1 MYHKN
6 NPWVSLVA
14 LLLLALIL
22 VLTCTGC
29 RAEAAEIEP
38 ANRYT
43 YEVESHPWGPTFYT
57 ITDTQTGNQ
66 YLYVYHGTSQGKAG
80 GLCKL
85 EG

>member
-1 MYHKN
+1 MQHKN

-29 RAEAAEIEP
+29 RAAIGATSD
-38 ANRYT
+38 RFT
-43 YEVESHPWGPTFYT
+43 REVHSIDDAHHVTI
-57 ITDTQTGNQ
+57 ITDTETGDRYMFYKAYN
-66 YLYVYHGTSQGKAG
+66 AG